1 MTTSEAEVDLAHA
14 TEVLTSKI
22 RELLALRERPA
33 AEQAATLESERME
46 SYRALADDPAVE
58 GISHEVLDELL
69 ADPDFGTKMA
79 AARATVDAEI
89 EAALAE
95 DVSDA

>member
-22 RELLALRERPA
+22 RELLALREAP
-33 AEQAATLESERME
+33 ESERME

-95 DVSDA
+95 DVSDS